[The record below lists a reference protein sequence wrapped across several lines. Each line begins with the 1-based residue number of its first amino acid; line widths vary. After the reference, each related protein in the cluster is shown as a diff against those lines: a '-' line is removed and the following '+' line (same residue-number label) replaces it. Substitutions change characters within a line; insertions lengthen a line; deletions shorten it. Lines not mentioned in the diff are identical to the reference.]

1 MVFVSIDN
9 AREHILKLLETY
21 KNSKIN
27 ELPPIFI
34 FHLQIGSNTTIPIT
48 SYNHEYPHFL
58 QTLFNNPLEQ
68 FSPEL
73 ISSLP
78 NFSGEN
84 TNIHIHNIVILFD
97 PFYKHNAELEGFKIS
112 ETIGKPISVK
122 DINHNETLIQHPN
135 DTFTTIKVSLEIIQV
150 ACDVFEKQIKCIIDI
165 ITNFSKTTKILSL
178 IKIIDCSSNTL
189 LELYAKES
197 VSNSN
202 IHITKPD
209 CAYKDT
215 AISSCP
221 IITID
226 SKIKDMSPCHQI
238 NSVRWLNHKD
248 DFALITELNTVKD
261 VCQASKKAFEFLT
274 QMYKH
279 TIGLDLLLCIMKLWS
294 RLSYTNLQHIYEEGD
309 ANDAN
314 DANNSI
320 NSQSSPLLLPLL
332 SFKFNDLTFIQFIKY
347 WTEYPE
353 FRKLIFDNVD
363 SYYKHHIIIYI
374 NGFVSNYKSKIEHFT
389 ITEALQF
396 EAFEVFRTLMKYC
409 KEDADY
415 IIKNIKNIE
424 DREDYKLIERK
435 QIIDYLKFNKI
446 YF

>member
-1 MVFVSIDN
+1 MVFESINKALD
-9 AREHILKLLETY
+9 HILILFDTY
-21 KNSKIN
+21 KKFKPNT
-27 ELPPIFI
+27 LDIFI
-34 FHLQIGSNTTIPIT
+34 IHLHIGAKTFVCAQLPDTPYNH
-48 SYNHEYPHFL
+48 NHEYPQIL
-58 QTLFNNPLEQ
+58 QTLFNNPIEQ

-78 NFSGEN
+78 NFLGKD
-84 TNIHIHNIVILFD
+84 IHIHNIVILFD
-97 PFYKHNAELEGFKIS
+97 PFYKHTPELEGFKIS
-112 ETIGKPISVK
+112 ETIGKPISVN

-135 DTFTTIKVSLEIIQV
+135 DTFTIIKVSLEIIQV

-165 ITNFSKTTKILSL
+165 INNFSKTMKIPIL

-197 VSNSN
+197 VSKSN

-209 CAYKDT
+209 CAHKDN

-226 SKIKDMSPCHQI
+226 SKIKDMHPYQQI
-238 NSVRWLNHKD
+238 NSIRWLNHKD
-248 DFALITELNTVKD
+248 DYALIPELNDVKD
-261 VCQASKKAFEFLT
+261 VCHASKKAFEFLT

-279 TIGLDLLLCIMKLWS
+279 TIGLNLLQCIMTLWS
-294 RLSYTNLQHIYEEGD
+294 RLSYTNIQHIYEDNANVGGD
-309 ANDAN
+309 D
-314 DANNSI
+314 
-320 NSQSSPLLLPLL
+320 SPNPLPLL

-347 WTEYPE
+347 WTEKAA
-353 FRKLIFDNVD
+353 FRKFIFDNVD
-363 SYYKHHIIIYI
+363 SYYKHHIMIYI
-374 NGFVSNYKSKIEHFT
+374 NGFVTHYKSKTDYFT

-396 EAFEVFRTLMKYC
+396 EAFEVFRTLLNYC

-424 DREDYKLIERK
+424 DREGYRLIERK